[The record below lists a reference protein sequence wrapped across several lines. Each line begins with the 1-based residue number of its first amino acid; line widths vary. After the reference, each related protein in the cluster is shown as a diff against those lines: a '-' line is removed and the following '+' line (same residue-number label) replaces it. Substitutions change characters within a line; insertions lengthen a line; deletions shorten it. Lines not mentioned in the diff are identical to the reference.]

1 MEIATYKLELI
12 NQIIKLD
19 DISVFSKIK
28 NILKNYSEENTNVQA
43 ESIPI
48 ELYHE
53 LIKQSEKDFE
63 QGKITKQEDFE
74 KEALLW

>member
-28 NILKNYSEENTNVQA
+28 NILKNYSEENINVQA